1 LLSSGADPNARD
13 EYQKTPLHY
22 AARSGEAGRV
32 ELLLSSSAEPNAR
45 DECRK
50 TPLHYAAESDELGRS
65 VELLLSRGGDP
76 NARDKNG
83 EKPLQAAAKSG
94 NLKNCIILVRLGADV
109 DASISQYLHPRLQTV
124 DVVRLVSDPG
134 YGQAVLNQCLAPA
147 PGEVLFPG
155 YFGAIAEKSNF
166 DPLILWTRL
175 VSLYHFASRR
185 HIPTRLLQEVEEIG
199 GWFENAW
206 PSFNPWIK
214 LGVVDK
220 FIRRV
225 FMCMQMIAMEVH
237 NQQAQKRAQR
247 TALAITDASTTS
259 SHSSPVKRRHAK
271 GGGGG
276 GVKGGGAYGLGHS
289 EAWTMFLTA
298 RDGFI
303 GYHVPISASLA
314 LGRQAKLL

>member
-1 LLSSGADPNARD
+1 MDAPNSAPADGDDPEDGSDLEGRAVQGVGDVQDDGAVK
-13 EYQKTPLHY
+13 ECQKTPLHH
-22 AARSGEAGRV
+22 AAATRFTS
-32 ELLLSSSAEPNAR
+32 
-45 DECRK
+45 
-50 TPLHYAAESDELGRS
+50 RS

-134 YGQAVLNQCLAPA
+134 YGQAVFDQFPA
-147 PGEVLFPG
+147 PGSLEALIQGF
-155 YFGAIAEKSNF
+155 FGAIAEKSHS
-166 DPLILWTRL
+166 DPLILWNRL
-175 VSLYHFASRR
+175 LSFSRFASRR
-185 HIPTRLLQEVEEIG
+185 HIPTRLLQELKEIG
-199 GWFENAW
+199 GLLKTEWLRCYARY
-206 PSFNPWIK
+206 K
-214 LGVVDK
+214 QGVHYEL
-220 FIRRV
+220 IRSV
-225 FMCMQMIAMEVH
+225 YKYMQMIAMEVH

-259 SHSSPVKRRHAK
+259 SHSSPVK